1 MSTADSTNR
10 RHFISSLAGM
20 AGLAAA
26 ATVAPWERAGAI
38 QNDSPVKTAWDDSW
52 TQRLGQHR
60 VVFDHSEIDQAPG
73 AWVIPDVMDA
83 YNEVLGTKDADLGMV
98 LILRHLA
105 VPLFFN
111 DALWTKYELGAFIKE
126 KFPDTKKVHALNPM
140 REHVQTLQKRGVT
153 VLGCNRAVQGMSGM
167 LATKAKV
174 DKETMRKEVM
184 ENMFPGII
192 LLPNGLY
199 ALARAQEV
207 GCALMRQG

>member
-1 MSTADSTNR
+1 MTMPDSTNR
-10 RHFISSLAGM
+10 RNFIASMAGIT
-20 AGLAAA
+20 GLAAA
-26 ATVAPWERAGAI
+26 ASVVPWERAGASV
-38 QNDSPVKTAWDDSW
+38 DTTKPASAWDDSW
-52 TQRLGQHR
+52 TQRLAQHR

-83 YNEVLGTKDADLGMV
+83 YNEVLGTKDSDLGMV

-111 DALWTKYELGAFIKE
+111 DTLWTKYELGAFIKE
-126 KFPDTKKVHALNPM
+126 KFPDTKKVHATNPM
-140 REHVQTLQKRGVT
+140 RDHVLALQKRGVT

-167 LATKAKV
+167 LASRAKV
-174 DKETMRKEVM
+174 DKEVMRKEVM
-184 ENMFPGII
+184 ESMFPGVI

-207 GCALMRQG
+207 GCAHMRQG